1 MSKFYL
7 DNEKYAALARRAAAE
22 GAVLLKNPAGALPL
36 KKGDKVALFGRCAV
50 NYYKSGLG
58 SGGLVNTKYVVNVL
72 QALQE
77 ETEISLCQP
86 LVDLYDAWL
95 KENPVDEGEG
105 WGKVPWSQKEMKW
118 CPEMEQASKEADV
131 AIVVIGRTAGEDQDS
146 RDEAGSYR
154 MTEDEVELMREVA
167 KRFPRTAIV
176 LNVGNIMDMSWE
188 KEVGDASILYAWQ
201 GGQEGGH
208 AIADVLTGRVNPC
221 GHLTDTIAKKLSD
234 YPSDQ
239 NFGNPDRD
247 IYQEDIYVGYRYFE
261 TFNQEAVLYPF
272 GYGLSY
278 TNFSMQ
284 AVLEEECAETSKD
297 MDLSCQAVKL
307 TVRVTNTGAVAGKE
321 AVQVYVEA
329 PQGKLG
335 KPSRVL
341 AEFAKTDVIQPGET
355 KALTLEI
362 PYYQFASYDDAGLTG
377 HKSVYI
383 LEAGDYKF
391 YVGDNVRDAGLAFSI
406 ELKEQILQQ
415 AEEAL
420 APVISFER
428 MRPQVAFDGESLL
441 DTIVNVKNGDAHYKV
456 AMEPVP
462 VRTVNP
468 WDRCRERMPEEIPYT
483 GNQGI
488 KLVDVLDGKATLD
501 AFVAQLS
508 DLDLRLLHRGE
519 GMSSPKVTPGTGS
532 AFGGL
537 HPSLRELGIP
547 AACTTDGPSG
557 LRLDCGTKA
566 MSLPNGTCLGATF
579 DKELQKE
586 LFTFLGKELRRNK
599 VEALLGPGMNI
610 HRHPLNGR
618 NFEYISE
625 DPYLTGM
632 ICAYQ
637 LLGMEESDVTGT
649 IKHFA
654 ANNQEWHRS
663 LIDSVVSERALREIY
678 LKGFEIAVREGKAS
692 SVMTTYGS
700 LNGTW
705 TSGCY
710 DLNTTILRGE
720 WGFDGIVMTDWWAK
734 GNDGTDE
741 PNIKNRAPMVAAQN
755 DLYMVT
761 SDGMLEEEFD
771 NLKEALESGRITRGQ
786 LQRNA
791 KNILNF
797 ILRSPAILHEAGR
810 ISQEELEEMKVRE
823 EGDILPSD
831 VEYYHMDEQKLITIT
846 EEDVARMKGDSKD
859 VVMGICVDVM
869 GRYEM
874 VMEYSSELE
883 ELAQLPISMFVD
895 NILVYTFAL
904 QGTRGEKKTV
914 THEAKGLMGS
924 NHYVKLHFGG
934 NGLKIHSITIEKVGE
949 MELPPNLL

>member
-1 MSKFYL
+1 
-7 DNEKYAALARRAAAE
+7 
-22 GAVLLKNPAGALPL
+22 
-36 KKGDKVALFGRCAV
+36 
-50 NYYKSGLG
+50 
-58 SGGLVNTKYVVNVL
+58 
-72 QALQE
+72 
-77 ETEISLCQP
+77 
-86 LVDLYDAWL
+86 
-95 KENPVDEGEG
+95 
-105 WGKVPWSQKEMKW
+105 
-118 CPEMEQASKEADV
+118 
-131 AIVVIGRTAGEDQDS
+131 
-146 RDEAGSYR
+146 
-154 MTEDEVELMREVA
+154 
-167 KRFPRTAIV
+167 
-176 LNVGNIMDMSWE
+176 
-188 KEVGDASILYAWQ
+188 
-201 GGQEGGH
+201 
-208 AIADVLTGRVNPC
+208 
-221 GHLTDTIAKKLSD
+221 
-234 YPSDQ
+234 
-239 NFGNPDRD
+239 
-247 IYQEDIYVGYRYFE
+247 
-261 TFNQEAVLYPF
+261 
-272 GYGLSY
+272 
-278 TNFSMQ
+278 
-284 AVLEEECAETSKD
+284 
-297 MDLSCQAVKL
+297 
-307 TVRVTNTGAVAGKE
+307 
-321 AVQVYVEA
+321 
-329 PQGKLG
+329 
-335 KPSRVL
+335 
-341 AEFAKTDVIQPGET
+341 
-355 KALTLEI
+355 
-362 PYYQFASYDDAGLTG
+362 
-377 HKSVYI
+377 
-383 LEAGDYKF
+383 
-391 YVGDNVRDAGLAFSI
+391 
-406 ELKEQILQQ
+406 
-415 AEEAL
+415 
-420 APVISFER
+420 
-428 MRPQVAFDGESLL
+428 
-441 DTIVNVKNGDAHYKV
+441 
-456 AMEPVP
+456 
-462 VRTVNP
+462 
-468 WDRCRERMPEEIPYT
+468 MPEDIPYT

-579 DKELQKE
+579 DKELQKD

-599 VEALLGPGMNI
+599 VETLLGPGMNI

-637 LLGMEESDVTGT
+637 LLGMEESAVTGT

-741 PNIKNRAPMVAAQN
+741 PHIKNRAPMVAAQN

-761 SDGMLEEEFD
+761 TDGMEEENYD
-771 NLKEALESGRITRGQ
+771 NLKKALESGRITRGQ

-810 ISQEELEEMKVRE
+810 ISQEELDEMKVRE
-823 EGDILPSD
+823 EGDIIPSE
-831 VEYYHMDEQKLITIT
+831 VEYFHIDEQEQVMIS
-846 EEDVARMKGDSKD
+846 EENLTRLKGDSKEI
-859 VVMGICVDVM
+859 VFGACVELMGN
-869 GRYEM
+869 YE
-874 VMEYSSELE
+874 VEIEYSSSLD
-883 ELAQLPISMFVD
+883 ELAQLPLSVFMDSV
-895 NILVYTFAL
+895 LKHTYAL
-904 QGTRGEKKTV
+904 QGTKGEKKT
-914 THEAKGLMGS
+914 AKFDLGGLMGA
-924 NHYVKLHFGG
+924 NHYFKLYFGG
-934 NGLKIHSITIEKVGE
+934 NGLDLHRFTITKVSE
-949 MELPPNLL
+949 MEIPPNLL